1 MKKYCEDC
9 KVRMFPRNWFMV
21 HNHLWEKYGVGKK
34 MVCMDCFQLRMGR
47 ELNGEDLMD
56 CFVNKE
62 VNPKTIELLMNQ

>member
-1 MKKYCEDC
+1 MKHYCEDC

-47 ELNGEDLMD
+47 ELNGNDLMD
-56 CFVNKE
+56 CFLNKE
-62 VNPKTIELLMNQ
+62 VNKKTIELLMNQ